1 MLAHA
6 IDNQAIID
14 LKILL
19 VVASCLLASPYI
31 AKFLKLPLSATEIML
46 GSFIGFLGFIGESE
60 NFKLLAN
67 AGFYYLMFIAGMEI
81 NLKTFLNTEKSL
93 LQRAMIY
100 IVLLYAFSVL
110 AVEIVDISYVFA
122 IIIPVMSVGLLSTL
136 YRDFGKNCEWLN
148 ISMIVATLAEV
159 VSIVLLTITAAFL
172 GQGADIFS
180 LTQNLFYLVSFLALC
195 IFGFK
200 FLEVLF
206 WWYPQ
211 LKTILMPW
219 QDQNEKD
226 IRFCMAIFI
235 AIVAIM
241 IYFKLEVA
249 LGAFIA
255 GSFIATFFDHKK
267 DLEHK
272 LSSFG
277 YGFLIPIF
285 FIYIGS
291 SFKLKM
297 LLDPEV
303 LIIAFSL
310 TTFMI
315 VLRIFSA
322 LVFLNHL
329 GGIKNT
335 FLFGLSHSM
344 PLTLLIAIATLSYQT
359 NIISQNIY
367 SGLVLTALAE
377 AILAISLIKFI
388 NNLGKKQS
396 C

>member
-1 MLAHA
+1 MLAHV
-6 IDNQAIID
+6 IDAQAATD

-19 VVASCLLASPYI
+19 VVAGCLLTSPYI

-67 AGFYYLMFIAGMEI
+67 AGFYYLMFIAGMEV
-81 NLKTFLNTEKSL
+81 NLKTFLNTERSL
-93 LQRAMIY
+93 LNKAFIY
-100 IVLLYAFSVL
+100 IILLYAFSVL
-110 AVEIVDISYVFA
+110 AIESIDISYIFV

-148 ISMIVATLAEV
+148 ISMVVATLAEV

-172 GQGADIFS
+172 GKGADLFS
-180 LTQNLFYLVSFLALC
+180 LTQNLLYLVGFLALC

-291 SFKLKM
+291 SFKLQM
-297 LLDPEV
+297 LLNPQV
-303 LIIAFSL
+303 LLIAFSL
-310 TTFMI
+310 TAFMI
-315 VLRIFSA
+315 GLRILCAMTF
-322 LVFLNHL
+322 VKIL
-329 GGIKNT
+329 GLKNT

-344 PLTLLIAIATLSYQT
+344 PLTLLIAVATLSYQT
-359 NIISQNIY
+359 NIITQDIY
-367 SGLVLTALAE
+367 SGLVLTALLE

-388 NNLGKKQS
+388 NNLSRK
-396 C
+396 

>member
-6 IDNQAIID
+6 IDAQAATD

-19 VVASCLLASPYI
+19 VVAGCLLTSPYI

-46 GSFIGFLGFIGESE
+46 GSFIGFFGFIGESE

-81 NLKTFLNTEKSL
+81 NLKTFLNTERSL
-93 LQRAMIY
+93 LNKAFIY
-100 IVLLYAFSVL
+100 IILLYVFSVL
-110 AVEIVDISYVFA
+110 AVKSVDISYIFV

-148 ISMIVATLAEV
+148 VSMVVATLAEV
-159 VSIVLLTITAAFL
+159 ASIVLLTIAAAFL
-172 GQGADIFS
+172 GKGADLFS
-180 LTQNLFYLVSFLALC
+180 LTQNLLYLVGFLVLC

-291 SFKLKM
+291 SFKLQM
-297 LLDPEV
+297 LLNPQV
-303 LIIAFSL
+303 LLIAFSL
-310 TTFMI
+310 TAFMI
-315 VLRIFSA
+315 GLRILCAMTFIKI
-322 LVFLNHL
+322 L
-329 GGIKNT
+329 GLKNT

-344 PLTLLIAIATLSYQT
+344 PLTLLIAVATLSYQT
-359 NIISQNIY
+359 NIITQDIY
-367 SGLVLTALAE
+367 SGLVLTALLE

-388 NNLGKKQS
+388 NSLSRK
-396 C
+396 

>member
-6 IDNQAIID
+6 IDAQAATD

-19 VVASCLLASPYI
+19 VVAGCLLTSPYI

-81 NLKTFLNTEKSL
+81 NLKTFLNTERSL
-93 LQRAMIY
+93 LNKSFIY
-100 IVLLYAFSVL
+100 IILLYTFSVL
-110 AVEIVDISYVFA
+110 AVESVDISYIFV
-122 IIIPVMSVGLLSTL
+122 IIIPIMSVGLLSTL
-136 YRDFGKNCEWLN
+136 YRDFGKNCDWLN

-172 GQGADIFS
+172 GQGKDIFS
-180 LTQNLFYLVSFLALC
+180 LTQNLLYLVGFLALC

-291 SFKLKM
+291 SFKLQM
-297 LLDPEV
+297 LLNPQV
-303 LIIAFSL
+303 LLIAFSL
-310 TTFMI
+310 TAFMI
-315 VLRIFSA
+315 GLRILCAMTFIKI
-322 LVFLNHL
+322 L
-329 GGIKNT
+329 GLKNT

-344 PLTLLIAIATLSYQT
+344 PLTLLIAVATLSYQT
-359 NIISQNIY
+359 NIITQDIY
-367 SGLVLTALAE
+367 SGLVLTALLE

-388 NNLGKKQS
+388 NSLSRK
-396 C
+396 

>member
-6 IDNQAIID
+6 IDAQAATD

-19 VVASCLLASPYI
+19 VVAGCLLTSPYI
-31 AKFLKLPLSATEIML
+31 AKFLKLPLSTTEIML

-81 NLKTFLNTEKSL
+81 NLKTFLNTERSL
-93 LQRAMIY
+93 LNKAFIY
-100 IVLLYAFSVL
+100 IILLYAFSIL
-110 AVEIVDISYVFA
+110 AVESIDISYIFV

-148 ISMIVATLAEV
+148 VSMVVATLAEV
-159 VSIVLLTITAAFL
+159 VSIVLLTIAAAFL
-172 GQGADIFS
+172 GKGADLFS
-180 LTQNLFYLVSFLALC
+180 LTQNLLYLMGFLALC

-291 SFKLKM
+291 SFKLQM
-297 LLDPEV
+297 LLNPQV
-303 LIIAFSL
+303 LLIAFSL
-310 TTFMI
+310 TAFMI
-315 VLRIFSA
+315 GLRILCAMTF
-322 LVFLNHL
+322 VKIL
-329 GGIKNT
+329 GLKNT

-344 PLTLLIAIATLSYQT
+344 PLTLLIAVATLSYQT
-359 NIISQNIY
+359 NIITQDIY
-367 SGLVLTALAE
+367 SGLVLTALLE

-388 NNLGKKQS
+388 NNLSRK
-396 C
+396 

>member
-6 IDNQAIID
+6 IDAQAATD

-19 VVASCLLASPYI
+19 VVAGCLLTSPYI

-81 NLKTFLNTEKSL
+81 NLKTFLNTERSL
-93 LQRAMIY
+93 LNKAFIY
-100 IVLLYAFSVL
+100 IILLYAFSVL
-110 AVEIVDISYVFA
+110 AVESIDISYIFV

-148 ISMIVATLAEV
+148 VSMVVATLAEV
-159 VSIVLLTITAAFL
+159 VSIVLLTIAAAFL
-172 GQGADIFS
+172 GKGADIFS
-180 LTQNLFYLVSFLALC
+180 LTQNLLYLVGFLALC

-291 SFKLKM
+291 SFKLQM
-297 LLDPEV
+297 LLNPQV
-303 LIIAFSL
+303 LLIAFSL
-310 TTFMI
+310 TAFMI
-315 VLRIFSA
+315 GLRILCAMTF
-322 LVFLNHL
+322 VKIL
-329 GGIKNT
+329 GLKNT

-344 PLTLLIAIATLSYQT
+344 PLTLLIAVATLSYQT
-359 NIISQNIY
+359 NIITQDIY
-367 SGLVLTALAE
+367 SGLVLTALLE

-388 NNLGKKQS
+388 NNLSRK
-396 C
+396 

>member
-1 MLAHA
+1 MLASV
-6 IDNQAIID
+6 IDPQVATD

-19 VVASCLLASPYI
+19 VVAVCLLSSPYI
-31 AKFLKLPLSATEIML
+31 AKFLKLPLSATEIIM
-46 GSFIGFLGFIGESE
+46 GSLIGFFGFIGESE

-81 NLKTFLNTEKSL
+81 NLKNFLKTEKSL
-93 LQRAMIY
+93 LQKALIY
-100 IVLLYAFSVL
+100 IIFLYIFSII
-110 AVEIVDISYVFA
+110 AVEIGDFSYIF
-122 IIIPVMSVGLLSTL
+122 IITIPIMSVGLLSTL
-136 YRDFGKNCEWLN
+136 FRDFGKNCEWLN

-172 GQGADIFS
+172 GQEANIFS
-180 LTQNLFYLVSFLALC
+180 LMQNLLYLAGFLGLC
-195 IFGFK
+195 ILGFK

-235 AIVAIM
+235 TIVVLM
-241 IYFKLEVA
+241 IYFKLEIA

-272 LSSFG
+272 ISSFG

-291 SFKLKM
+291 SFKLEM
-297 LLDPEV
+297 LKNEEV
-303 LIIAFSL
+303 LFIAFSL
-310 TTFMI
+310 TSFMMLVRI
-315 VLRIFSA
+315 ISAMIFIKVLGF
-322 LVFLNHL
+322 
-329 GGIKNT
+329 KNT
-335 FLFGLSHSM
+335 LLFGLSHAM
-344 PLTLLIAIATLSYQT
+344 PLTLLIAIATLSYKSG
-359 NIISQNIY
+359 IITQSTY
-367 SGLVLTALAE
+367 SGFVLTALIE
-377 AILAISLIKFI
+377 AILAISLIKLI
-388 NNLGKKQS
+388 NNFNFKKA
-396 C
+396 

>member
-6 IDNQAIID
+6 IDAQATTD

-19 VVASCLLASPYI
+19 VVAGCLLTSPYI

-81 NLKTFLNTEKSL
+81 NLKTFLNTERSL
-93 LQRAMIY
+93 LNKAFIY
-100 IVLLYAFSVL
+100 IILLYAFSVL
-110 AVEIVDISYVFA
+110 AVESIDISYIFV

-148 ISMIVATLAEV
+148 VSMVVATLAEV
-159 VSIVLLTITAAFL
+159 VSIVLLTIAAAFL
-172 GQGADIFS
+172 GKGADLFS
-180 LTQNLFYLVSFLALC
+180 LTQNLLYLVGFLALC

-291 SFKLKM
+291 SFKLQM
-297 LLDPEV
+297 LLNPQV
-303 LIIAFSL
+303 LLIAFSL
-310 TTFMI
+310 TAFMI
-315 VLRIFSA
+315 GLRILCAMTF
-322 LVFLNHL
+322 VKIL
-329 GGIKNT
+329 GLKNT

-344 PLTLLIAIATLSYQT
+344 PLTLLIAVATLSYQT
-359 NIISQNIY
+359 NIITQDIY
-367 SGLVLTALAE
+367 SGLVLTALLE

-388 NNLGKKQS
+388 NNLSRK
-396 C
+396 

>member
-1 MLAHA
+1 MLHNV
-6 IDNQAIID
+6 IDTQAVID
-14 LKILL
+14 LKILF
-19 VVASCLLASPYI
+19 VVATCLLTSPYI
-31 AKFLKLPLSATEIML
+31 AKFLKLPLSATEIIL
-46 GSFIGFLGFIGESE
+46 GSLIGFLGFIGESE
-60 NFKLLAN
+60 KFKLLAN

-81 NLKTFLNTEKSL
+81 NLKTFLKTEKSL
-93 LQRAMIY
+93 LHKALIY
-100 IVLLYAFSVL
+100 IACLYLFSI
-110 AVEIVDISYVFA
+110 IVVKSINLSYIFI
-122 IIIPVMSVGLLSTL
+122 IIIPVMSVGLLSIL
-136 YRDFGKNCEWLN
+136 YRDFGKNCDWLN
-148 ISMIVATLAEV
+148 ISMVVATLAEV

-172 GQGADIFS
+172 GQGTDIFS
-180 LTQNLFYLVSFLALC
+180 LTQNLLYLIGFLALC

-200 FLEVLF
+200 ILEVLF

-255 GSFIATFFDHKK
+255 GSFIVTFFDHKK

-285 FIYIGS
+285 FIHIGS
-291 SFKLKM
+291 SFKLEK
-297 LLDPEV
+297 LLNSEV
-303 LIIAFSL
+303 LFIAFSL
-310 TTFMI
+310 TLFMI
-315 VLRIFSA
+315 ILRILSA
-322 LVFLNHL
+322 LVFIKNL
-329 GGIKNT
+329 GLKNT

-344 PLTLLIAIATLSYQT
+344 PLTLLIAIATLSFGAK
-359 NIISQNIY
+359 IISEEIY
-367 SGLVLTALAE
+367 SGLVLTALLE
-377 AILAISLIKFI
+377 AILAISLIKII
-388 NNLGKKQS
+388 NNFNKNKS

>member
-6 IDNQAIID
+6 IDAQAATD

-19 VVASCLLASPYI
+19 VVAGCLLTSPYI

-81 NLKTFLNTEKSL
+81 NLKTFLNTERSL
-93 LQRAMIY
+93 LNKAFIY
-100 IVLLYAFSVL
+100 IILLYAFSVL
-110 AVEIVDISYVFA
+110 AIESIDISYIFV

-148 ISMIVATLAEV
+148 VSMVVATLAEV

-172 GQGADIFS
+172 GKGADLFS
-180 LTQNLFYLVSFLALC
+180 LTQNLLYLVGFLALC

-291 SFKLKM
+291 SFKLQM
-297 LLDPEV
+297 LLNPQV
-303 LIIAFSL
+303 LLIAFSL
-310 TTFMI
+310 TAFMI
-315 VLRIFSA
+315 GLRILCAMTF
-322 LVFLNHL
+322 VKIL
-329 GGIKNT
+329 GLKNT

-344 PLTLLIAIATLSYQT
+344 PLTLLIAVATLSYQT
-359 NIISQNIY
+359 NIITQDIY
-367 SGLVLTALAE
+367 SGLVLTALLE

-388 NNLGKKQS
+388 NNLSRK
-396 C
+396 

>member
-6 IDNQAIID
+6 IDAQAATD

-19 VVASCLLASPYI
+19 VVAGCLLTSPYI

-81 NLKTFLNTEKSL
+81 NLKTFLNTERSL
-93 LQRAMIY
+93 LNKAFIY
-100 IVLLYAFSVL
+100 IILLYAFSIL
-110 AVEIVDISYVFA
+110 AVESIDISYIFV

-148 ISMIVATLAEV
+148 VSMVVATLAEV
-159 VSIVLLTITAAFL
+159 VSIVLLTIAAAFL
-172 GQGADIFS
+172 GKGADLFS
-180 LTQNLFYLVSFLALC
+180 LTQNLLYLVGFLALC

-291 SFKLKM
+291 SFKLQM
-297 LLDPEV
+297 LLNPQV
-303 LIIAFSL
+303 LLIAFSL
-310 TTFMI
+310 TAFMI
-315 VLRIFSA
+315 GLRILCAMTF
-322 LVFLNHL
+322 VKIL
-329 GGIKNT
+329 GLKNT

-344 PLTLLIAIATLSYQT
+344 PLTLLIAVATLSYQT
-359 NIISQNIY
+359 NIITQDIY
-367 SGLVLTALAE
+367 SGLVLTALLE

-388 NNLGKKQS
+388 NNLSRK
-396 C
+396 

>member
-1 MLAHA
+1 MLTHA
-6 IDNQAIID
+6 IDAQAATD

-19 VVASCLLASPYI
+19 VVAGCLLTSPYI

-81 NLKTFLNTEKSL
+81 NLKTFLNTERSL
-93 LQRAMIY
+93 LNKAFIY
-100 IVLLYAFSVL
+100 IILLYAFSVL
-110 AVEIVDISYVFA
+110 AVESIDISYIFV

-148 ISMIVATLAEV
+148 VSMVVATLAEV
-159 VSIVLLTITAAFL
+159 VSIVLLTIAAAFL
-172 GQGADIFS
+172 GKGADLFS
-180 LTQNLFYLVSFLALC
+180 LTQNLLYLVGFLALC

-291 SFKLKM
+291 SFKLQM
-297 LLDPEV
+297 LLNPQV
-303 LIIAFSL
+303 LLIAFSL
-310 TTFMI
+310 TAFMI
-315 VLRIFSA
+315 GLRILCAMTF
-322 LVFLNHL
+322 VKIL
-329 GGIKNT
+329 GLKNT

-344 PLTLLIAIATLSYQT
+344 PLTLLIAVATLSYQT
-359 NIISQNIY
+359 NIITQNIY
-367 SGLVLTALAE
+367 SGLVLTALLE

-388 NNLGKKQS
+388 NNLSRK
-396 C
+396 

>member
-1 MLAHA
+1 MLHNV
-6 IDNQAIID
+6 IDAQAATD
-14 LKILL
+14 LQILL
-19 VVASCLLASPYI
+19 VVAGCLLTSPYI
-31 AKFLKLPLSATEIML
+31 AKFLKLPLSATEIIL
-46 GSFIGFLGFIGESE
+46 GSLIGFLGFIGESE

-81 NLKTFLNTEKSL
+81 NLKTFLNTEKTL
-93 LQRAMIY
+93 LNKAFIY
-100 IVLLYAFSVL
+100 IASLYLFSIL
-110 AVEIVDISYVFA
+110 AVESMNISYIFV
-122 IIIPVMSVGLLSTL
+122 IIIPIMSVGLLSTL
-136 YRDFGKNCEWLN
+136 YRDFGKNCDWLN

-172 GQGADIFS
+172 GQGTDLFS
-180 LTQNLFYLVSFLALC
+180 LTQNLLYLVGFLALC

-219 QDQNEKD
+219 QDHNEKD

-291 SFKLKM
+291 SFKLEK
-297 LLDPEV
+297 LLNPEV

-310 TTFMI
+310 TAFMI
-315 VLRIFSA
+315 FVRIASA
-322 LVFLNHL
+322 MVFLKNL
-329 GGIKNT
+329 GLKNT

-344 PLTLLIAIATLSYQT
+344 PLTLLIAIATLSLGAK
-359 NIISQNIY
+359 IISEEIY
-367 SGLVLTALAE
+367 SGLVLTALLE

-388 NNLGKKQS
+388 NNLKRL
-396 C
+396 

>member
-6 IDNQAIID
+6 IDAQAATD

-19 VVASCLLASPYI
+19 VVAGCLLTSPYI

-81 NLKTFLNTEKSL
+81 NLKTFLNTERSL
-93 LQRAMIY
+93 LNKAFIY
-100 IVLLYAFSVL
+100 IILLYAFSIL
-110 AVEIVDISYVFA
+110 AVESIDISYIFV

-148 ISMIVATLAEV
+148 VSMVVATLAEV
-159 VSIVLLTITAAFL
+159 VSIVLLTIAAAFL
-172 GQGADIFS
+172 GKGADIFS
-180 LTQNLFYLVSFLALC
+180 LTQNLLYLVGFLALC

-291 SFKLKM
+291 SFKLQM
-297 LLDPEV
+297 LLNPQV
-303 LIIAFSL
+303 LLIAFSL
-310 TTFMI
+310 TAFMI
-315 VLRIFSA
+315 GLRILCAMTF
-322 LVFLNHL
+322 VKIL
-329 GGIKNT
+329 GLKNT

-344 PLTLLIAIATLSYQT
+344 PLTLLIAVATLSYQT
-359 NIISQNIY
+359 NIITQDIY
-367 SGLVLTALAE
+367 SGLVLTALLE

-388 NNLGKKQS
+388 NNLSRK
-396 C
+396 

>member
-1 MLAHA
+1 MLHNV
-6 IDNQAIID
+6 IDTQAAVD

-19 VVASCLLASPYI
+19 VVAICLLTSPYI
-31 AKFLKLPLSATEIML
+31 AKFLKLPLSATEIIL
-46 GSFIGFLGFIGESE
+46 GSLIGFLGFIGESE
-60 NFKLLAN
+60 KFRLLAN

-81 NLKTFLNTEKSL
+81 NLKTFLKTEKSL
-93 LQRAMIY
+93 LHKALIY
-100 IVLLYAFSVL
+100 IICLYLSSIIV
-110 AVEIVDISYVFA
+110 VESADLSYIFI
-122 IIIPVMSVGLLSTL
+122 IIIPIMSVGLLSTL
-136 YRDFGKNCEWLN
+136 YRDFGKNCDWLN
-148 ISMIVATLAEV
+148 ISMVVATLAEV

-172 GQGADIFS
+172 GQGTDIFS
-180 LTQNLFYLVSFLALC
+180 LAQNLLYLVGFLALC

-211 LKTILMPW
+211 LRTILMPW

-291 SFKLKM
+291 SFKLEK
-297 LLDPEV
+297 LLNSEV
-303 LIIAFSL
+303 LFIAFLL

-315 VLRIFSA
+315 VLRILSA
-322 LVFLNHL
+322 LVFIKNL
-329 GGIKNT
+329 GIKNT

-344 PLTLLIAIATLSYQT
+344 PLTLLIAIATLSLGAK
-359 NIISQNIY
+359 IITEEIY
-367 SGLVLTALAE
+367 SGLVLTALLE

-388 NNLGKKQS
+388 NNFSKNKSQ
-396 C
+396 

>member
-6 IDNQAIID
+6 IDAQAATD

-19 VVASCLLASPYI
+19 VVAGCLLTSPYI

-60 NFKLLAN
+60 NFKLFAN

-81 NLKTFLNTEKSL
+81 NLKTFLNTERNL
-93 LQRAMIY
+93 LNKAFIY
-100 IVLLYAFSVL
+100 IILLYAFSIL
-110 AVEIVDISYVFA
+110 AVESIDISYIFV

-148 ISMIVATLAEV
+148 VSMVVATLAEV
-159 VSIVLLTITAAFL
+159 VSIVLLTIAAAFL
-172 GQGADIFS
+172 GKGADLFS
-180 LTQNLFYLVSFLALC
+180 LTQNLLYLVGFLALC

-291 SFKLKM
+291 SFKLQM
-297 LLDPEV
+297 LLNPQV

-310 TTFMI
+310 TAFMI
-315 VLRIFSA
+315 GLRILCAMTF
-322 LVFLNHL
+322 VKIL
-329 GGIKNT
+329 GLKNT

-344 PLTLLIAIATLSYQT
+344 PLTLLIAVATLSYQT
-359 NIISQNIY
+359 NIITQDIY
-367 SGLVLTALAE
+367 SGLVLTALLE

-388 NNLGKKQS
+388 NNLSRK
-396 C
+396 

>member
-6 IDNQAIID
+6 INAQATTD

-19 VVASCLLASPYI
+19 VVAGCLLTSPYI

-81 NLKTFLNTEKSL
+81 NLKTFLNTERSL
-93 LQRAMIY
+93 LNKAFIY
-100 IVLLYAFSVL
+100 IILLYAFSIL
-110 AVEIVDISYVFA
+110 AVESIDISYIFV

-148 ISMIVATLAEV
+148 VSMVVATLAEV
-159 VSIVLLTITAAFL
+159 VSIVLLTIAAAFL
-172 GQGADIFS
+172 GKGADLFS
-180 LTQNLFYLVSFLALC
+180 LTQNLLYLVGFLALC

-291 SFKLKM
+291 SFKLQM
-297 LLDPEV
+297 LLNPQV

-310 TTFMI
+310 TAFMI
-315 VLRIFSA
+315 GLRILCAMTF
-322 LVFLNHL
+322 VKIL
-329 GGIKNT
+329 GLKNT

-344 PLTLLIAIATLSYQT
+344 PLTLLIAVATLSYQT
-359 NIISQNIY
+359 NIITQDIY
-367 SGLVLTALAE
+367 SGLVLTALLE

-388 NNLGKKQS
+388 NNLSRK
-396 C
+396 

>member
-6 IDNQAIID
+6 IDTQAATD

-19 VVASCLLASPYI
+19 VVAGCLLTSPYI

-81 NLKTFLNTEKSL
+81 NLKTFLNTERSL
-93 LQRAMIY
+93 LNKAFIY
-100 IVLLYAFSVL
+100 IILLYAFSVL
-110 AVEIVDISYVFA
+110 AVESIDISYIFV

-148 ISMIVATLAEV
+148 ISMVVATLAEV
-159 VSIVLLTITAAFL
+159 VSIVLLTIAAAFL
-172 GQGADIFS
+172 GKGADLFS
-180 LTQNLFYLVSFLALC
+180 LTQNLLYLVGFLALC

-255 GSFIATFFDHKK
+255 GSFIATFFDHKQ

-291 SFKLKM
+291 SFKLQM
-297 LLDPEV
+297 LLNPQV

-310 TTFMI
+310 TAFMI
-315 VLRIFSA
+315 GLRILCAMTF
-322 LVFLNHL
+322 VKIL
-329 GGIKNT
+329 GLKNT

-344 PLTLLIAIATLSYQT
+344 PLTLLIAVATLSYQT
-359 NIISQNIY
+359 NIITQDIY
-367 SGLVLTALAE
+367 SGLVLTALLE

-388 NNLGKKQS
+388 NNLSRK
-396 C
+396 

>member
-1 MLAHA
+1 MLTHA
-6 IDNQAIID
+6 IDAQVATD
-14 LKILL
+14 LKILF
-19 VVASCLLASPYI
+19 VVAGCLLTSPYI

-81 NLKTFLNTEKSL
+81 NLKTFLNTERSL
-93 LQRAMIY
+93 LNKAFIY
-100 IVLLYAFSVL
+100 IILLYAFSIL
-110 AVEIVDISYVFA
+110 AVKSIDISYIFV

-148 ISMIVATLAEV
+148 VSMVVATLAEV

-172 GQGADIFS
+172 GKGADIFS
-180 LTQNLFYLVSFLALC
+180 LTQNLLYLVGFLALC

-291 SFKLKM
+291 SFKLQM
-297 LLDPEV
+297 LLNPQV

-315 VLRIFSA
+315 GLRILCAMTF
-322 LVFLNHL
+322 VKIL
-329 GGIKNT
+329 GLKNT

-344 PLTLLIAIATLSYQT
+344 PLTLLIAVATLSYQT
-359 NIISQNIY
+359 NIITQDIY
-367 SGLVLTALAE
+367 SGLVLTALLE

-388 NNLGKKQS
+388 NNLSRK
-396 C
+396 

>member
-1 MLAHA
+1 MLHNV
-6 IDNQAIID
+6 IDAQAATD
-14 LKILL
+14 LQILL
-19 VVASCLLASPYI
+19 VVAGCLLTSPYI
-31 AKFLKLPLSATEIML
+31 AKFLKLPLSATEIIL
-46 GSFIGFLGFIGESE
+46 GSLIGFLGFIGESE

-81 NLKTFLNTEKSL
+81 NLKTFLNTEKTL
-93 LQRAMIY
+93 LNKAFIY
-100 IVLLYAFSVL
+100 IASLYLFSIL
-110 AVEIVDISYVFA
+110 AVESMDISYIFV
-122 IIIPVMSVGLLSTL
+122 IIIPIMSVGLLSTL
-136 YRDFGKNCEWLN
+136 YRDFGKNCNWLN

-172 GQGADIFS
+172 GQGTDLFS
-180 LTQNLFYLVSFLALC
+180 LTQNLLYLVGFLALC

-219 QDQNEKD
+219 QDHNEKD

-291 SFKLKM
+291 SFKLEK
-297 LLDPEV
+297 LLNPEV

-310 TTFMI
+310 TAFMI
-315 VLRIFSA
+315 FVRIASA
-322 LVFLNHL
+322 MVFLKNL
-329 GGIKNT
+329 GLKNT

-344 PLTLLIAIATLSYQT
+344 PLTLLIAIATLSLGAK
-359 NIISQNIY
+359 IISEEIY
-367 SGLVLTALAE
+367 SGLVLTALLE

-388 NNLGKKQS
+388 NNFKRL
-396 C
+396 

>member
-6 IDNQAIID
+6 IDAQAATD

-19 VVASCLLASPYI
+19 VVAGCLLTSPYI

-67 AGFYYLMFIAGMEI
+67 AGFYYLMFIAGMEV
-81 NLKTFLNTEKSL
+81 NLKTFLNTERSL
-93 LQRAMIY
+93 LNKAFIY
-100 IVLLYAFSVL
+100 IILLYAFSVL
-110 AVEIVDISYVFA
+110 AIESIDISYIFV

-148 ISMIVATLAEV
+148 VSMVVATLAEV

-172 GQGADIFS
+172 GKGADLFS
-180 LTQNLFYLVSFLALC
+180 LTQNLLYLVGFLALC

-291 SFKLKM
+291 SFKLQM
-297 LLDPEV
+297 LLNPQV
-303 LIIAFSL
+303 LLIAFSL
-310 TTFMI
+310 TAFMI
-315 VLRIFSA
+315 GLRILCAMTF
-322 LVFLNHL
+322 VKIL
-329 GGIKNT
+329 GLKNT

-344 PLTLLIAIATLSYQT
+344 PLTLLIAVATLSYQT
-359 NIISQNIY
+359 NIITQDIY
-367 SGLVLTALAE
+367 SGLVLTALLE

-388 NNLGKKQS
+388 NNLSRK
-396 C
+396 

>member
-1 MLAHA
+1 MLAHV
-6 IDNQAIID
+6 IDAQAATD

-19 VVASCLLASPYI
+19 VVAGCLLTSPYI

-67 AGFYYLMFIAGMEI
+67 AGFYYLMFIAGMEV
-81 NLKTFLNTEKSL
+81 NLKTFLNTERSL
-93 LQRAMIY
+93 LNKAFIY
-100 IVLLYAFSVL
+100 IILLYAFSVL
-110 AVEIVDISYVFA
+110 AIESIDISYIFV

-148 ISMIVATLAEV
+148 VSMVVATLAEV

-172 GQGADIFS
+172 GKGADLFS
-180 LTQNLFYLVSFLALC
+180 LTQNLLYLVGFLALC

-291 SFKLKM
+291 SFKLQM
-297 LLDPEV
+297 LLNPQV
-303 LIIAFSL
+303 LLIAFSL
-310 TTFMI
+310 TAFMI
-315 VLRIFSA
+315 GLRILCAMTF
-322 LVFLNHL
+322 VKIL
-329 GGIKNT
+329 GLKNT

-344 PLTLLIAIATLSYQT
+344 PLTLLIAVATLSYQT
-359 NIISQNIY
+359 NIITQDIY
-367 SGLVLTALAE
+367 SGLVLTALLE

-388 NNLGKKQS
+388 NNLSRK
-396 C
+396 

>member
-1 MLAHA
+1 MLHNV
-6 IDNQAIID
+6 IDAQAATD
-14 LKILL
+14 LQILL
-19 VVASCLLASPYI
+19 VVAGCLLTSPYI
-31 AKFLKLPLSATEIML
+31 AKFLKLPLSATEIIL
-46 GSFIGFLGFIGESE
+46 GSLIGFLGFIGESE

-81 NLKTFLNTEKSL
+81 NLKTFLNTEKTL
-93 LQRAMIY
+93 LNKAFIY
-100 IVLLYAFSVL
+100 IASLYLFSIL
-110 AVEIVDISYVFA
+110 AVESMDISYIFV
-122 IIIPVMSVGLLSTL
+122 IIIPIMSVGLLSTL
-136 YRDFGKNCEWLN
+136 YRDFGKNCDWLN

-172 GQGADIFS
+172 GQGTDLFS
-180 LTQNLFYLVSFLALC
+180 LTQNLLYLVGFLALC

-219 QDQNEKD
+219 QDHNEKD

-291 SFKLKM
+291 SFKLEK
-297 LLDPEV
+297 LLNPEV

-310 TTFMI
+310 TAFMI
-315 VLRIFSA
+315 FIRIASA
-322 LVFLNHL
+322 MVFLKNL
-329 GGIKNT
+329 GLKNT

-344 PLTLLIAIATLSYQT
+344 PLTLLIAIATLSLGAK
-359 NIISQNIY
+359 IISEEIY
-367 SGLVLTALAE
+367 SGLVLTALLE

-388 NNLGKKQS
+388 NNFKRL
-396 C
+396 

>member
-6 IDNQAIID
+6 IDAQAATD

-19 VVASCLLASPYI
+19 VVAGCLLTSPYI

-67 AGFYYLMFIAGMEI
+67 AGFYYLMFIAGMEV
-81 NLKTFLNTEKSL
+81 NLKTFLNTERSL
-93 LQRAMIY
+93 LNKAFIY
-100 IVLLYAFSVL
+100 IILLYAFSIL
-110 AVEIVDISYVFA
+110 AIESIDISYIFI

-148 ISMIVATLAEV
+148 ISMVVATLAEV

-172 GQGADIFS
+172 GKGADLFS
-180 LTQNLFYLVSFLALC
+180 LTQNLLYLVGFLALC

-291 SFKLKM
+291 SFKLQM
-297 LLDPEV
+297 LLNPQV
-303 LIIAFSL
+303 LLIAFSL
-310 TTFMI
+310 TAFMI
-315 VLRIFSA
+315 GLRILCAMTF
-322 LVFLNHL
+322 VKIL
-329 GGIKNT
+329 GLKNI

-344 PLTLLIAIATLSYQT
+344 PLTLLIAVATLSYQT
-359 NIISQNIY
+359 NIITQDIY
-367 SGLVLTALAE
+367 SGLVLTALLE

-388 NNLGKKQS
+388 NNLSRK
-396 C
+396 

>member
-6 IDNQAIID
+6 IDAQAATD

-19 VVASCLLASPYI
+19 VVAGCLLTSPYI

-81 NLKTFLNTEKSL
+81 NLKTFLKTERSL
-93 LQRAMIY
+93 LNKAFIY
-100 IVLLYAFSVL
+100 IILLYVFSVL
-110 AVEIVDISYVFA
+110 AVESIDISYIFV

-148 ISMIVATLAEV
+148 VSMVVATLAEV
-159 VSIVLLTITAAFL
+159 VSIVLLTIAAAFL
-172 GQGADIFS
+172 GKGADLFS
-180 LTQNLFYLVSFLALC
+180 LTQNLLYLVGFLALC

-291 SFKLKM
+291 SFKLQM
-297 LLDPEV
+297 LLNPQV

-310 TTFMI
+310 TIFMI
-315 VLRIFSA
+315 GLRILCAMTF
-322 LVFLNHL
+322 VKIL
-329 GGIKNT
+329 GLKNT

-344 PLTLLIAIATLSYQT
+344 PLTLLIAVATLSYQT
-359 NIISQNIY
+359 NIIAQDIY
-367 SGLVLTALAE
+367 SGLVLTALLE

-388 NNLGKKQS
+388 NNLSRK
-396 C
+396 

>member
-6 IDNQAIID
+6 IDAQAATD

-19 VVASCLLASPYI
+19 VVAGCLLTSPYI

-67 AGFYYLMFIAGMEI
+67 AGFYYLMFIAGMEV
-81 NLKTFLNTEKSL
+81 NLKTFLNTERSL
-93 LQRAMIY
+93 LNKAFIY
-100 IVLLYAFSVL
+100 IILLYAFSVL
-110 AVEIVDISYVFA
+110 AIESIDISYIFV

-148 ISMIVATLAEV
+148 ISMVVATLAEV

-172 GQGADIFS
+172 GKGADLFS
-180 LTQNLFYLVSFLALC
+180 LTQNLLYLVGFLALC

-291 SFKLKM
+291 SFKLQM
-297 LLDPEV
+297 LLNPQV
-303 LIIAFSL
+303 LLIAFSL
-310 TTFMI
+310 TAFMI
-315 VLRIFSA
+315 GLRILCAMTF
-322 LVFLNHL
+322 VKIL
-329 GGIKNT
+329 GLKNT

-344 PLTLLIAIATLSYQT
+344 PLTLLIAVATLSYQT
-359 NIISQNIY
+359 NIITQDIY
-367 SGLVLTALAE
+367 SGLVLTALLE

-388 NNLGKKQS
+388 NNLSRK
-396 C
+396 

>member
-1 MLAHA
+1 MLAGA
-6 IDNQAIID
+6 IDAQVAID

-19 VVASCLLASPYI
+19 VVAGCLLTSPYI

-93 LQRAMIY
+93 LNKAFIY
-100 IVLLYAFSVL
+100 IILLYAFSIL
-110 AVEIVDISYVFA
+110 AVESIDISYIFV

-148 ISMIVATLAEV
+148 VSMVVATLAEV
-159 VSIVLLTITAAFL
+159 VSIVLLTIAAAFL
-172 GQGADIFS
+172 GKGADIFS
-180 LTQNLFYLVSFLALC
+180 LTQNLLYLVGFLALC

-291 SFKLKM
+291 SFKLQM
-297 LLDPEV
+297 LLNPQV

-310 TTFMI
+310 TAFMI
-315 VLRIFSA
+315 GLRILCAMTF
-322 LVFLNHL
+322 VKIL
-329 GGIKNT
+329 GLKNT

-344 PLTLLIAIATLSYQT
+344 PLTLLIAVATLSYQT
-359 NIISQNIY
+359 NIITQDIY
-367 SGLVLTALAE
+367 SGLVLTALLE

-388 NNLGKKQS
+388 NNLSRK
-396 C
+396 

>member
-6 IDNQAIID
+6 IDAQAATD

-19 VVASCLLASPYI
+19 VVAGCLLTSPYI

-67 AGFYYLMFIAGMEI
+67 AGFYYLMFIAGMEV
-81 NLKTFLNTEKSL
+81 NLKTFLNTERSL
-93 LQRAMIY
+93 LNKAFIY
-100 IVLLYAFSVL
+100 IILLYAFSVL
-110 AVEIVDISYVFA
+110 AIESIDISYIFV

-148 ISMIVATLAEV
+148 VSMVIATLAEV

-172 GQGADIFS
+172 GKGADLFS
-180 LTQNLFYLVSFLALC
+180 LTQNLLYLVGFLALC

-291 SFKLKM
+291 SFKLQM
-297 LLDPEV
+297 LLNPQV
-303 LIIAFSL
+303 LLIAFSL
-310 TTFMI
+310 TAFMI
-315 VLRIFSA
+315 GLRILCAMTF
-322 LVFLNHL
+322 VKIL
-329 GGIKNT
+329 GLKNT

-344 PLTLLIAIATLSYQT
+344 PLTLLIAVATLSYQT
-359 NIISQNIY
+359 NIITQDIY
-367 SGLVLTALAE
+367 SGLVLTALLE

-388 NNLGKKQS
+388 NNLSRK
-396 C
+396 